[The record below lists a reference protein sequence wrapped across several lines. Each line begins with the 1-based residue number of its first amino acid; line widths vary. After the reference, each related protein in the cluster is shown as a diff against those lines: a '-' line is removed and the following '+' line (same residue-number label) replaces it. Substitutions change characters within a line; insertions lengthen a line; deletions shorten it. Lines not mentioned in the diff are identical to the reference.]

1 MRIRTAVAAFAEL
14 CLTTRLCDL
23 IIDLTFKI
31 GAKIRP
37 VLTFARNEGFIF
49 KKHCLFLILIEI
61 KGARFF
67 EIKSIRSWQ
76 NADFNKS
83 TG

>member
-23 IIDLTFKI
+23 SVDFTFKI

-37 VLTFARNEGFIF
+37 VLIFARNGVFIF
-49 KKHCLFLILIEI
+49 LKYSLGNI
-61 KGARFF
+61 KNVG
-67 EIKSIRSWQ
+67 EV
-76 NADFNKS
+76 
-83 TG
+83 